1 MMMVS
6 WNLRSLL
13 DLYRDNEVIMVR
25 VLSLF
30 SLDEVLLTGSQ
41 VVPGGYGLTVA
52 DILPVPIISVVHP
65 AIGFSDESEIGHVV
79 LSIKL

>member
-13 DLYRDNEVIMVR
+13 DLYRNNEMISVR

-30 SLDEVLLTGSQ
+30 SLNEILLTGCQ
-41 VVPGGYGLTVA
+41 GVPGRYGLTVA
-52 DILPVPIISVVHP
+52 NILPVPIISVVHP
-65 AIGFSDESEIGHVV
+65 TIGSSDESEISHVV